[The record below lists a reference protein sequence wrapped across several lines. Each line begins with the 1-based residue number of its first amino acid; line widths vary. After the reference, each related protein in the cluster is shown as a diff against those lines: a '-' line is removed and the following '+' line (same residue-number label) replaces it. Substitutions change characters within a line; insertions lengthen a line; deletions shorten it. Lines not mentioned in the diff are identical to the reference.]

1 MEQPAVIPPRPEVQ
15 HTQVHCD
22 GCGESPVIGVRHK
35 CLDCRGR
42 LHSASCDPR
51 LILVAD
57 YDLCTSCI
65 SNPERRAK
73 HNVSHAF
80 FPMTVPSNYVEY
92 DRIRANHRR
101 SRAERSKASSTSDLP
116 AQSSGRLVHKNVV
129 CDVCNHEVVGVRH
142 KCLDCPDY
150 DMCETC
156 FTKPHLRAKHFA
168 RHQFFAIEKPGE
180 VIVHTVFSDSA
191 DQEPVLSAQQPQPV
205 SEIPSMDLRDV
216 EPVLHNAMCNMC
228 DSRIRGDRFVRT
240 YRASALLC
248 GTQFQC
254 RNV

>member
-1 MEQPAVIPPRPEVQ
+1 MDRY
-15 HTQVHCD
+15 
-22 GCGESPVIGVRHK
+22 
-35 CLDCRGR
+35 
-42 LHSASCDPR
+42 HSARRDQTAAR
-51 LILVAD
+51 TA
-57 YDLCTSCI
+57 
-65 SNPERRAK
+65 PERTELAETTGL
-73 HNVSHAF
+73 AEGEG
-80 FPMTVPSNYVEY
+80 P
-92 DRIRANHRR
+92 IHRNI
-101 SRAERSKASSTSDLP
+101 L
-116 AQSSGRLVHKNVV
+116 
-129 CDVCNHEVVGVRH
+129 CDSCNDVVVGIRH

-150 DMCETC
+150 DLCDQCYAIPDVRSEHGTG
-156 FTKPHLRAKHFA
+156 
-168 RHQFFAIEKPGE
+168 HQFFAIERPGE